1 MAFIGPYP
9 YWGLYNPNFTY
20 PILQSDYKL
29 SGQLNEYNEL
39 SKVYNLNDFNPNEI
53 KMETI
58 KITLEKLSKV
68 IESLQI
74 YMAYA
79 FHTKS

>member
-1 MAFIGPYP
+1 MYLTKEECNGMLQKFVQESIG
-9 YWGLYNPNFTY
+9 L
-20 PILQSDYKL
+20 
-29 SGQLNEYNEL
+29 LNEYNEL

-58 KITLEKLSKV
+58 KINLEKLSK
-68 IESLQI
+68 IIDSLQI

>member
-1 MAFIGPYP
+1 MYLTKEECNGMLQRFVQESIG
-9 YWGLYNPNFTY
+9 LF
-20 PILQSDYKL
+20 
-29 SGQLNEYNEL
+29 NEYNEL

-58 KITLEKLSKV
+58 KITLEKLTKT

-74 YMAYA
+74 YMAHA